1 MLGLRNVRIVRRS
14 IPLSH
19 GFRYQLDRDSS
30 RTKYAALG
38 PYCRRL
44 DLAVLGEHAL
54 SRRAVL
60 KRIQA
65 GPGQES
71 VWDYPRPPV
80 VKAAKREI
88 RVAYGELEI
97 ARSVRAVR
105 VLETYG
111 APVYYV
117 PPADVATSA
126 LRPSR
131 RTSAC
136 EWKGTATYFDLI
148 CGGAAISEV
157 IKRAAWSYPEPEAEY
172 DEIAGYYGFSPG
184 LVDCYVDGERASA
197 QPGGNRYNYGGWV
210 THEIVGPMK
219 GEPGTEYW

>member
-1 MLGLRNVRIVRRS
+1 MLGLRNVRIIWRS
-14 IPLSH
+14 GPLSH
-19 GFRYQLDRDSS
+19 GFKCQLDRGPS
-30 RTKYAALG
+30 RTYRAALG

-44 DLAVLGEHAL
+44 DLALLGEYAL

-60 KRIQA
+60 KRIRA

-80 VKAAKREI
+80 VEATKREI
-88 RVAYGELEI
+88 RVACGELEI
-97 ARSVRAVR
+97 ARSTRAVR

-117 PPADVATSA
+117 PPADVVTAA

-131 RTSAC
+131 RTSVC
-136 EWKGTATYFDLI
+136 EWKGAAAYFDLFR
-148 CGGAAISEV
+148 GGVVISG
-157 IKRAAWSYPEPEAEY
+157 AAWSYLEPEAEY
-172 DEIAGYYGFSPG
+172 REIAGYYGFFPG
-184 LVDCYVDGERASA
+184 LVDCYIDGERASA
-197 QPGGNRYNYGGWV
+197 QPGGNLYGNGHNYGGWV
-210 THEIVGPMK
+210 TREIVGPMK

>member
-1 MLGLRNVRIVRRS
+1 M
-14 IPLSH
+14 
-19 GFRYQLDRDSS
+19 
-30 RTKYAALG
+30 
-38 PYCRRL
+38 
-44 DLAVLGEHAL
+44 
-54 SRRAVL
+54 L

-80 VKAAKREI
+80 VEAVTREI
-88 RVAYGELEI
+88 RVACGELEI
-97 ARSVRAVR
+97 ARSARAVR

-136 EWKGTATYFDLI
+136 EWKGTAAYFDLI
-148 CGGAAISEV
+148 CEGGTISKIV
-157 IKRAAWSYPEPEAEY
+157 ARAAWSYPAPEAEY
-172 DEIAGYYGFSPG
+172 SEIAGYYGFFPG

-197 QPGGNRYNYGGWV
+197 QPGGNFHGNGHNYGGWV